1 MLQEIIENKR
11 KKVAQQKQL
20 YPTKLLEQS
29 MYFDSNCVSL
39 SQYLTR
45 KDKSGIIAE
54 FKRKSP
60 SKGIINAY
68 ADVKETTLGYMQ
80 AGASALSVL
89 TEEDYFMGKSED
101 LTMARDANYC
111 PILRKDFTV
120 DEYQIIEAK
129 SIGADAILLI
139 AAALSKLEVKTFY
152 ELAKSLGLQVLF
164 EIHAKEELDKLPDN
178 DIIVGVNNRDLKTMK
193 VDLET
198 SYEMMDELPKSSI
211 WVSESGLNNVEDV
224 KKLRKVGYQ
233 GFLMGEHFMRTPNPA
248 EALKQF
254 IVNLNK
260 Q

>member
-11 KKVAQQKQL
+11 KKVEQQKQL

-29 MYFDSNCVSL
+29 IYFDSKCVSL
-39 SQYLTR
+39 SHYLTR

-60 SKGIINAY
+60 SKGVINAY
-68 ADVKETTLGYMQ
+68 ADVLETTLGYMQ

-89 TEEDYFMGKSED
+89 TEQDYFMGKSED
-101 LTMARDANYC
+101 LTIARNANYC

-139 AAALSKLEVKTFY
+139 AAALEKDQIKSLY
-152 ELAKSLGLQVLF
+152 QLAKSLGLEVLF
-164 EIHAKEELDKLPDN
+164 EIHGKDELDKVPDL
-178 DIIVGVNNRDLKTMK
+178 DLIIGVNNRNLKTMEVDLKTSFDMISEIPK
-193 VDLET
+193 T
-198 SYEMMDELPKSSI
+198 SLLI
-211 WVSESGLNNVEDV
+211 SESGLSNVEDV
-224 KKLRKVGYQ
+224 KQLKEAGYQ
-233 GFLMGEHFMRTPNPA
+233 GFLMGEYFMRTPNPA

-254 IVNLNK
+254 ISKLNAL
-260 Q
+260 

>member
-11 KKVAQQKQL
+11 KKVEQQKQL

-29 MYFDSNCVSL
+29 IYFDSKCVSL
-39 SQYLTR
+39 SHYLTR

-60 SKGIINAY
+60 SKGVINAY
-68 ADVKETTLGYMQ
+68 ADVLETTLGYMQ

-89 TEEDYFMGKSED
+89 TEQDYFMGKSED
-101 LTMARDANYC
+101 LTIARNANYC

-139 AAALSKLEVKTFY
+139 AAALEKGQIKNLYQF
-152 ELAKSLGLQVLF
+152 AKSLGLEVLF
-164 EIHAKEELDKLPDN
+164 EIHGKDELDKVPDS
-178 DIIVGVNNRDLKTMK
+178 DLIIGVNNRNLKTMEVDLKTSF
-193 VDLET
+193 DIIN
-198 SYEMMDELPKSSI
+198 ELPRTSLLI
-211 WVSESGLNNVEDV
+211 SESGLSNVEDV
-224 KKLRKVGYQ
+224 KRLKEAGYQ

-254 IVNLNK
+254 ITKLNAL
-260 Q
+260 

>member
-11 KKVAQQKQL
+11 KKVEQQKQL

-29 MYFDSNCVSL
+29 IYFDSKCVSL
-39 SQYLTR
+39 SHYLTR

-60 SKGIINAY
+60 SKGVINAY
-68 ADVKETTLGYMQ
+68 ADVLETTLGYMQ
-80 AGASALSVL
+80 ADASALSIL

-101 LTMARDANYC
+101 LTIARNANYC

-139 AAALSKLEVKTFY
+139 AAALEKDQIKSLY
-152 ELAKSLGLQVLF
+152 QLAKSLGLEVLF
-164 EIHAKEELDKLPDN
+164 EIHGKDELEKVPDS
-178 DIIVGVNNRDLKTMK
+178 DLIIGVNNRNLKTMEVDLKTSFDIIK
-193 VDLET
+193 
-198 SYEMMDELPKSSI
+198 ELPKTSLLI
-211 WVSESGLNNVEDV
+211 SESGLSNVEDV
-224 KKLRKVGYQ
+224 KRLKEAGYQ

-254 IVNLNK
+254 ITKLNAL
-260 Q
+260 